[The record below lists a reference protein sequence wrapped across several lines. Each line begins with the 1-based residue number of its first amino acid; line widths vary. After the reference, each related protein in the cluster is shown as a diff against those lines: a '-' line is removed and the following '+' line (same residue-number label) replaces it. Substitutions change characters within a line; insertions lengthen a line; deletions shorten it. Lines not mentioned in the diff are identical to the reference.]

1 MSIEKTQAEKDIS
14 HTGEEGTEH
23 EKTEM
28 LIGAQVTTKRAWEFF
43 SNVSNKFDVC
53 ASSAA
58 LSIAMTIF
66 RAAYENMK
74 SRGVKIRWITDITK
88 DNLKHCKDLMRYAE
102 VRHISHLNG
111 NFAVSETEYIV
122 APTMK
127 EGQPLPKLIYSSS
140 KEMVQQHQYLFLA
153 LWDKAVHAEHRTREI
168 EQGIEPQR
176 IAVIYDAQQALELY
190 QSLIMSAEK
199 EIKVVFP
206 TTNALIRQDKAG
218 ILFLLQ
224 EAATVKKCQ
233 VKVLM
238 PNDELIHNFIRD
250 HSGISTRFIE
260 QEESGK
266 ATILII
272 DNKVSLVME
281 LKDDSKKTFHEAIG
295 LSTYSNSKAGVLS
308 YVSMFESLWKQ
319 AELYEKLKGNEKMQK
334 EFINIAAHE
343 LRTPTQAILGYA
355 ELIQGQ
361 DSNVNKDEAL
371 SKIVKNA
378 ERLQRLTE
386 DILDVT
392 RIESQTLKLDK
403 RKFDLRDMAANV
415 LDDYR
420 DRIQNGENVKLVLLS
435 PDKPASVVADKGRIS
450 QVLSNLVG
458 NALKFTKSGTVSV
471 SIEEVKNDDYK
482 KEFIAAVKDTGT
494 GIDSDIV
501 PQLFTKFVSKS
512 QTGTGLGLFISKS
525 IVEAHGGRI
534 WAKNNPDGK
543 GAVFRFSLPEE

>member
-1 MSIEKTQAEKDIS
+1 
-14 HTGEEGTEH
+14 
-23 EKTEM
+23 
-28 LIGAQVTTKRAWEFF
+28 
-43 SNVSNKFDVC
+43 
-53 ASSAA
+53 
-58 LSIAMTIF
+58 
-66 RAAYENMK
+66 
-74 SRGVKIRWITDITK
+74 
-88 DNLKHCKDLMRYAE
+88 
-102 VRHISHLNG
+102 
-111 NFAVSETEYIV
+111 
-122 APTMK
+122 
-127 EGQPLPKLIYSSS
+127 
-140 KEMVQQHQYLFLA
+140 
-153 LWDKAVHAEHRTREI
+153 
-168 EQGIEPQR
+168 
-176 IAVIYDAQQALELY
+176 
-190 QSLIMSAEK
+190 
-199 EIKVVFP
+199 
-206 TTNALIRQDKAG
+206 
-218 ILFLLQ
+218 
-224 EAATVKKCQ
+224 
-233 VKVLM
+233 
-238 PNDELIHNFIRD
+238 
-250 HSGISTRFIE
+250 
-260 QEESGK
+260 
-266 ATILII
+266 
-272 DNKVSLVME
+272 
-281 LKDDSKKTFHEAIG
+281 
-295 LSTYSNSKAGVLS
+295 
-308 YVSMFESLWKQ
+308 
-319 AELYEKLKGNEKMQK
+319 MQK